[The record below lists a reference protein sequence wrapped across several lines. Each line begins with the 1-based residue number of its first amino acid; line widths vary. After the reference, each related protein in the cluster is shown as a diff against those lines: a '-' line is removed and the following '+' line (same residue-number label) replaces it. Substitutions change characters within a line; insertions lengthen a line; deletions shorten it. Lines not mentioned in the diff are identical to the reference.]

1 MAIHSQS
8 VKTGFFTGNGTERT
22 YPFNF
27 KIFQPSDVLVYT
39 AKADTPDEMKLAFG
53 EEYEVTKN
61 PDQENNAGGTVTLK
75 NPLPTG
81 SRMIIV
87 SGLAYTQPT
96 TFTNQGGFYPQVLN
110 GSLDRQLILS
120 LQILDRLRRTL
131 HQPITSDKELN
142 LAIPNPEPKSGL
154 SWSEDGTRI
163 VNNDYPQQVEQFQ
176 QDVRGYEKQVG
187 TFNGTVEEF
196 NKTLGES
203 KKEFTDQSDRF
214 RLSVDNLNT
223 AFSER
228 SAEVKE
234 KARQIEEYVF
244 NESGRTSLSIAD
256 LYAQLGA
263 ITQDGGYSNIPDESG
278 VSERFL
284 RDMQLYFGYSAY
296 SKLPDESGVSENF
309 LAQLSNYFGKP
320 YTHQDSKQDGVS
332 ENFLN
337 ELRKY
342 LGVKQP

>member
-1 MAIHSQS
+1 MAIHYES
-8 VKTGFFTGNGTERT
+8 VKTGFFIGDGGERT
-22 YPFNF
+22 YPFSF
-27 KIFQPSDVLVYT
+27 KIFNPADVAVYT
-39 AKADTPDEMKLAFG
+39 SNKAGTDEVKLAFG
-53 EEYEVTKN
+53 EEYTVSRNANQDTN
-61 PDQENNAGGTVTLK
+61 PGGSITLV
-75 NPLPTG
+75 NPLPEG
-81 SRMIIV
+81 RRMIIV
-87 SGLAYTQPT
+87 SGWSYTQPT

-110 GSLDRQLILS
+110 ACLDRQLILT

-131 HQPITSDKELN
+131 HQPITSDKKLN

-163 VNNDYPQQVEQFQ
+163 VNNDYPQQVEKFQ

-187 TFNGTVEEF
+187 AFSGTVTEF
-196 NKTLGES
+196 NKTLSES
-203 KKEFTDQSDRF
+203 KKEFTEQSDRF
-214 RLSVDNLNT
+214 RLSVDNLNA

-228 SAEVKE
+228 SAEVRE

-263 ITQDGGYSNIPDESG
+263 ITQEGGYSNIPDESG

-320 YTHQDSKQDGVS
+320 YTHRDSKQDGVS
-332 ENFLN
+332 ESFLN

-342 LGVKQP
+342 LGVKQL

>member
-1 MAIHSQS
+1 MAIHYES
-8 VKTGFFTGNGTERT
+8 VKTGFFIGDGGERT
-22 YPFNF
+22 YPFSF
-27 KIFQPSDVLVYT
+27 KIFNPADVAVYT
-39 AKADTPDEMKLAFG
+39 SNKAGTDEVKLAFG
-53 EEYEVTKN
+53 EEYTVSRNANQDTN
-61 PDQENNAGGTVTLK
+61 PGGSITLV
-75 NPLPTG
+75 NPLPEG
-81 SRMIIV
+81 RRMIIV
-87 SGLAYTQPT
+87 SGWSYTQPT

-110 GSLDRQLILS
+110 ACLDRQLILT

-163 VNNDYPQQVEQFQ
+163 VNNDYPQQVEKFQ

-187 TFNGTVEEF
+187 AFNGTVTEF

-203 KKEFTDQSDRF
+203 KKEFADQSDQF
-214 RLSVDNLNT
+214 RLSVDNLNA
-223 AFSER
+223 AFAER
-228 SAEVKE
+228 SAEVQE

-244 NESGRTSLSIAD
+244 TESGRTSLSIAD

-320 YTHQDSKQDGVS
+320 YTHRDSKQDGVS

-342 LGVKQP
+342 LGVKQL

>member
-8 VKTGFFTGNGTERT
+8 VKTGFFIGDGGERT
-22 YPFNF
+22 YPFSF
-27 KIFQPSDVLVYT
+27 KIFNPADVAVYT
-39 AKADTPDEMKLAFG
+39 SNKTGTDEVKLAFG
-53 EEYEVTKN
+53 EEYTVSKN
-61 PDQENNAGGTVTLK
+61 ANQDTNPGGSITLV
-75 NPLPTG
+75 NPLPEG
-81 SRMIIV
+81 RRMIIV
-87 SGLAYTQPT
+87 SGWSYTQPT

-110 GSLDRQLILS
+110 ACLDRQLILT
-120 LQILDRLRRTL
+120 LQLLDRSRRTL

-154 SWSEDGTRI
+154 SWSADGTRI
-163 VNNDYPQQVEQFQ
+163 VNNDYPQQVKQFQ

-187 TFNGTVEEF
+187 AFNGTVEKF

-203 KKEFTDQSDRF
+203 KKEFADQSDLF
-214 RLSVDNLNT
+214 RLSVDNLNA

-228 SAEVKE
+228 SAEVRE

-263 ITQDGGYSNIPDESG
+263 ITQDGRYSNIPDESG

-296 SKLPDESGVSENF
+296 SKLPDGSGVSENF
-309 LAQLSNYFGKP
+309 LAQLSNYFGEP

>member
-1 MAIHSQS
+1 MAIHYES
-8 VKTGFFTGNGTERT
+8 VKTGFFIGDGGERT
-22 YPFNF
+22 YPFSF
-27 KIFQPSDVLVYT
+27 KIFNPADVAVYT
-39 AKADTPDEMKLAFG
+39 SNKAGTDEVKLAFG
-53 EEYEVTKN
+53 EEYTVSRNANQDTN
-61 PDQENNAGGTVTLK
+61 PGGSITLV
-75 NPLPTG
+75 NPLPEG
-81 SRMIIV
+81 RRMIIV
-87 SGLAYTQPT
+87 SGWSYTQPT

-110 GSLDRQLILS
+110 ACLDRQLILT

-176 QDVRGYEKQVG
+176 QDVREYEKQVG
-187 TFNGTVEEF
+187 AFSGTVTEF

-203 KKEFTDQSDRF
+203 KKEFSEQSDRF

-309 LAQLSNYFGKP
+309 LAQLSNYFGEP
-320 YTHQDSKQDGVS
+320 YTRQDSKQDGVS

>member
-96 TFTNQGGFYPQVLN
+96 TFANQGGFYPQVLN

-154 SWSEDGTRI
+154 SWSADGTRI

-203 KKEFTDQSDRF
+203 KKEFADQSDRF
-214 RLSVDNLNT
+214 RLSVDSLNT

-263 ITQDGGYSNIPDESG
+263 ITQDGSYSEMPDESDVSARFVRDAQLFFGNSIYSQIPDEGG
-278 VSERFL
+278 VSDNFAYQAHRFFNL
-284 RDMQLYFGYSAY
+284 NYSPITQTNSAV
-296 SKLPDESGVSENF
+296 SDDFFNQAKKLIKKD
-309 LAQLSNYFGKP
+309 
-320 YTHQDSKQDGVS
+320 
-332 ENFLN
+332 
-337 ELRKY
+337 
-342 LGVKQP
+342 

>member
-154 SWSEDGTRI
+154 SWSADGTRI

>member
-1 MAIHSQS
+1 MAIHYES
-8 VKTGFFTGNGTERT
+8 VKTGFFIGNGGERT
-22 YPFNF
+22 YPFSF
-27 KIFQPSDVLVYT
+27 KIFNPADVAVYT
-39 AKADTPDEMKLAFG
+39 SNKAGTDEVKLAFG
-53 EEYEVTKN
+53 EEYTVSRNANQDTN
-61 PDQENNAGGTVTLK
+61 PGGSITLV
-75 NPLPTG
+75 NPLPEG
-81 SRMIIV
+81 RRMIIV
-87 SGLAYTQPT
+87 SGWSYTQPT

-110 GSLDRQLILS
+110 ACLDRQLILT

-163 VNNDYPQQVEQFQ
+163 VNNDYPQQVEKFQ

-187 TFNGTVEEF
+187 AFNGTVTEF

-203 KKEFTDQSDRF
+203 KKEFADQSDRF
-214 RLSVDNLNT
+214 RLSVDNLNA

-228 SAEVKE
+228 SAEVRE
-234 KARQIEEYVF
+234 QARQIEEYVF

-320 YTHQDSKQDGVS
+320 YTRQDSKQDGVS
-332 ENFLN
+332 ESFLN

-342 LGVKQP
+342 LGVKQL

>member
-1 MAIHSQS
+1 MAIHYES
-8 VKTGFFTGNGTERT
+8 VKTGFFIGDGGERT
-22 YPFNF
+22 YPFSF
-27 KIFQPSDVLVYT
+27 KIFNPADVAVYT
-39 AKADTPDEMKLAFG
+39 SNKAGTDEVKLAFG
-53 EEYEVTKN
+53 EEYTVSRNADQDTN
-61 PDQENNAGGTVTLK
+61 PGGSITLV
-75 NPLPTG
+75 NPLPEG
-81 SRMIIV
+81 RRMIIV
-87 SGLAYTQPT
+87 SGWSYTQPT

-110 GSLDRQLILS
+110 ACLDRQLILT

-154 SWSEDGTRI
+154 SWSDDGTRI
-163 VNNDYPQQVEQFQ
+163 VNNDYPQQVEKFQ

-187 TFNGTVEEF
+187 TFNDTVDEF
-196 NKTLGES
+196 SKTLGES
-203 KKEFTDQSDRF
+203 KKEFAEQSDRF
-214 RLSVDNLNT
+214 RLSVDNLNA

-228 SAEVKE
+228 SAEVRE

-320 YTHQDSKQDGVS
+320 YTRQDSKQDGVS

-342 LGVKQP
+342 LGVKQL

>member
-1 MAIHSQS
+1 MAIHYES
-8 VKTGFFTGNGTERT
+8 VKTGFFIGDGGERT
-22 YPFNF
+22 YPFSF
-27 KIFQPSDVLVYT
+27 KIFNPADIAVYT
-39 AKADTPDEMKLAFG
+39 SNKAGTDEVKLAFG
-53 EEYEVTKN
+53 EEYTVSRNANQDTN
-61 PDQENNAGGTVTLK
+61 PGGSITLV
-75 NPLPTG
+75 NPLPEG
-81 SRMIIV
+81 RRMIIV
-87 SGLAYTQPT
+87 SGWSYTQPT

-110 GSLDRQLILS
+110 ACLDRQLILT

-131 HQPITSDKELN
+131 HQPITSDKKLN

-163 VNNDYPQQVEQFQ
+163 VNNDYPQQVEKFQ

-187 TFNGTVEEF
+187 AFSGTVTEF

-203 KKEFTDQSDRF
+203 KKEFADQSDRF
-214 RLSVDNLNT
+214 RLSVDNLNA
-223 AFSER
+223 AFAER
-228 SAEVKE
+228 SAEVRE

-263 ITQDGGYSNIPDESG
+263 ITQEGGYSNIPDESG

-320 YTHQDSKQDGVS
+320 YTHRDSKQDGVS
-332 ENFLN
+332 ESFLN

-342 LGVKQP
+342 LGVKQL

>member
-1 MAIHSQS
+1 
-8 VKTGFFTGNGTERT
+8 
-22 YPFNF
+22 
-27 KIFQPSDVLVYT
+27 
-39 AKADTPDEMKLAFG
+39 
-53 EEYEVTKN
+53 
-61 PDQENNAGGTVTLK
+61 
-75 NPLPTG
+75 
-81 SRMIIV
+81 MIIV

-154 SWSEDGTRI
+154 SWSADGTRI

-187 TFNGTVEEF
+187 AFNGTVEEF
-196 NKTLGES
+196 NKTLGDS
-203 KKEFTDQSDRF
+203 KKEFADQSDRF
-214 RLSVDNLNT
+214 RLSVDKLNV

-228 SAEVKE
+228 SAEVQE

-244 NESGRTSLSIAD
+244 NESGRVNLSISD
-256 LYAQLGA
+256 LFTQLGA

>member
-154 SWSEDGTRI
+154 SWSADGTRI

-203 KKEFTDQSDRF
+203 KKAFADQSDRF

-244 NESGRTSLSIAD
+244 NESGRTILSIAD

-309 LAQLSNYFGKP
+309 LAQLSNYFGKQ

>member
-8 VKTGFFTGNGTERT
+8 VKTGFFIGNGGERT
-22 YPFNF
+22 YPFSF
-27 KIFQPSDVLVYT
+27 KIFTPTDVAVYT
-39 AKADTPDEMKLAFG
+39 SNKAGTDEVKLAFG
-53 EEYEVTKN
+53 EEYTVSKN
-61 PDQENNAGGTVTLK
+61 ANQDTNPGGSITLV
-75 NPLPTG
+75 NPLPEG
-81 SRMIIV
+81 RRMIIV
-87 SGLAYTQPT
+87 SGWRYTQPT

-110 GSLDRQLILS
+110 GSLDRQLILT
-120 LQILDRLRRTL
+120 LQLLDRLRRTL

-154 SWSEDGTRI
+154 SWSADGTRI

-187 TFNGTVEEF
+187 AFNGTVEEF
-196 NKTLGES
+196 NKTLGDS

-214 RLSVDNLNT
+214 RLSVDNLNA

-278 VSERFL
+278 VSDRFL

>member
-8 VKTGFFTGNGTERT
+8 VKTGFFTGNGSERT

-131 HQPITSDKELN
+131 HQPITSDKKLN

-203 KKEFTDQSDRF
+203 KKAFADQSDRF

>member
-1 MAIHSQS
+1 MAIHYES
-8 VKTGFFTGNGTERT
+8 VKTGFFIGDGGERT
-22 YPFNF
+22 YPFSF
-27 KIFQPSDVLVYT
+27 KIFNPADVAVYT
-39 AKADTPDEMKLAFG
+39 SNKAGTDEVKLAFG
-53 EEYEVTKN
+53 EEYTVSRNANQDTN
-61 PDQENNAGGTVTLK
+61 PGGSITLV
-75 NPLPTG
+75 NPLPEG
-81 SRMIIV
+81 RRMIIV
-87 SGLAYTQPT
+87 SGWSYTQPT

-110 GSLDRQLILS
+110 ACLDRQLILT

-163 VNNDYPQQVEQFQ
+163 VNNDYPQQVEKFQ

-187 TFNGTVEEF
+187 AFSGTVTEF

-203 KKEFTDQSDRF
+203 KKEFAEQSDRF
-214 RLSVDNLNT
+214 RLSVDNLNA

-228 SAEVKE
+228 SAEVRE

-320 YTHQDSKQDGVS
+320 YTHRDSKQDGVS
-332 ENFLN
+332 ESFLN

-342 LGVKQP
+342 LGVKQL

>member
-154 SWSEDGTRI
+154 SWSADGTRI

-203 KKEFTDQSDRF
+203 KKEFADQSDRF

-234 KARQIEEYVF
+234 KARQIEKYVF

>member
-131 HQPITSDKELN
+131 HQPVTSDKELN

-154 SWSEDGTRI
+154 SWSADGTRI

>member
-1 MAIHSQS
+1 MAIHYES
-8 VKTGFFTGNGTERT
+8 VKTGFFIGDGGERT
-22 YPFNF
+22 YPFSF
-27 KIFQPSDVLVYT
+27 KIFNPADVAVYT
-39 AKADTPDEMKLAFG
+39 SNKAGTDEVKLAFG
-53 EEYEVTKN
+53 EEYTVSRNANQDTN
-61 PDQENNAGGTVTLK
+61 PGGSITLV
-75 NPLPTG
+75 NPLPEG
-81 SRMIIV
+81 RRMIIV
-87 SGLAYTQPT
+87 SGWSYTQPT

-110 GSLDRQLILS
+110 ACLDRQLILT

-131 HQPITSDKELN
+131 HQPITSDKKLN

-163 VNNDYPQQVEQFQ
+163 VNNDYPQQVEKFQ

-187 TFNGTVEEF
+187 AFSGTVTEF

-203 KKEFTDQSDRF
+203 KKEFADQSDRF
-214 RLSVDNLNT
+214 RLSVDNLNA
-223 AFSER
+223 AFAER
-228 SAEVKE
+228 SAEVRE

-244 NESGRTSLSIAD
+244 SESGRTSLSIAD

-320 YTHQDSKQDGVS
+320 YTRQDSKQDGVS
-332 ENFLN
+332 ESFLN

-342 LGVKQP
+342 LGVKQL

>member
-1 MAIHSQS
+1 MAIHYES
-8 VKTGFFTGNGTERT
+8 VKTGFFIGDGGERT
-22 YPFNF
+22 YPFSF
-27 KIFQPSDVLVYT
+27 KIFNPADVTVYT
-39 AKADTPDEMKLAFG
+39 SNKAGTDEVKLAFG
-53 EEYEVTKN
+53 EEYTVSRNANQDTN
-61 PDQENNAGGTVTLK
+61 PGGSITLV
-75 NPLPTG
+75 NPLPEG
-81 SRMIIV
+81 RRMIIV
-87 SGLAYTQPT
+87 SGWSYTQPT

-110 GSLDRQLILS
+110 ACLDRQLILT

-163 VNNDYPQQVEQFQ
+163 VNNDYPQQVEKFQ
-176 QDVRGYEKQVG
+176 QDVREYEKQVG
-187 TFNGTVEEF
+187 TFSGTVTEF

-203 KKEFTDQSDRF
+203 KKELSEQSDRF
-214 RLSVDNLNT
+214 RLSVDNLNA
-223 AFSER
+223 AFAER
-228 SAEVKE
+228 SAEVRE

-278 VSERFL
+278 VSE
-284 RDMQLYFGYSAY
+284 
-296 SKLPDESGVSENF
+296 NF

-320 YTHQDSKQDGVS
+320 YTHRDSKQDGVS
-332 ENFLN
+332 ESFLN

-342 LGVKQP
+342 LGVKQL

>member
-1 MAIHSQS
+1 MAIHYES
-8 VKTGFFTGNGTERT
+8 VKTGFFIGDGGERT
-22 YPFNF
+22 YPFSF
-27 KIFQPSDVLVYT
+27 KIFNPADVAVYT
-39 AKADTPDEMKLAFG
+39 SNKAGTDEVKLAFG
-53 EEYEVTKN
+53 EEYTVSKN
-61 PDQENNAGGTVTLK
+61 ANQDTNPGGSITLV
-75 NPLPTG
+75 NPLPEG
-81 SRMIIV
+81 RRMIIV
-87 SGLAYTQPT
+87 SGWSYTQPT

-110 GSLDRQLILS
+110 ACLDRQLILT
-120 LQILDRLRRTL
+120 LQLLDRLRRTL
-131 HQPITSDKELN
+131 HQPITSDKEIN

-163 VNNDYPQQVEQFQ
+163 VNNDYPQQVERFQ

-187 TFNGTVEEF
+187 AFNGTVEEF

-203 KKEFTDQSDRF
+203 KKEFADQSDRF
-214 RLSVDNLNT
+214 RLSVDNLNA
-223 AFSER
+223 AFAER
-228 SAEVKE
+228 SAEVRE
-234 KARQIEEYVF
+234 QARQIEEYVF

-284 RDMQLYFGYSAY
+284 RDMQLYFGYSTY

-320 YTHQDSKQDGVS
+320 YTRQDSKQDGVS

-342 LGVKQP
+342 LGVKQL

>member
-1 MAIHSQS
+1 MAIHYES
-8 VKTGFFTGNGTERT
+8 VKTGFFIGDGGERT
-22 YPFNF
+22 YPFSF
-27 KIFQPSDVLVYT
+27 KIFNPADVAVYT
-39 AKADTPDEMKLAFG
+39 SNKAGTDEVKLAFG
-53 EEYEVTKN
+53 EEYTVSKN
-61 PDQENNAGGTVTLK
+61 ANQDTNPGGSITLV
-75 NPLPTG
+75 NPLPEG
-81 SRMIIV
+81 RRMIIV
-87 SGLAYTQPT
+87 SGWSYTQPT

-110 GSLDRQLILS
+110 ACLDRQLILT
-120 LQILDRLRRTL
+120 LQLLDRLRRTL
-131 HQPITSDKELN
+131 HQPITSDKEIN

-163 VNNDYPQQVEQFQ
+163 VNNDYPQQVEKFQ

-187 TFNGTVEEF
+187 AFSGTVTEF

-203 KKEFTDQSDRF
+203 KKEFAEQSDRF
-214 RLSVDNLNT
+214 RLSVDNLNA

-228 SAEVKE
+228 SAEVRE

-263 ITQDGGYSNIPDESG
+263 ITQDGRYSNIPDESG

-284 RDMQLYFGYSAY
+284 RDMQLYFGSSAY

-309 LAQLSNYFGKP
+309 LAQLSNYFGEP

>member
-1 MAIHSQS
+1 MAIHYES
-8 VKTGFFTGNGTERT
+8 VKTGFFIGDGGERT
-22 YPFNF
+22 YPFSF
-27 KIFQPSDVLVYT
+27 KIFNPADVAVYT
-39 AKADTPDEMKLAFG
+39 SNKAGTDEVKLAFG
-53 EEYEVTKN
+53 EEYTVSRNANQDTN
-61 PDQENNAGGTVTLK
+61 PGGSITLV
-75 NPLPTG
+75 NPLPEG
-81 SRMIIV
+81 RRMIIV
-87 SGLAYTQPT
+87 SGWSYTQPT

-110 GSLDRQLILS
+110 ACLDRQLILT

-163 VNNDYPQQVEQFQ
+163 VNNDYPQQVEKFQ

-187 TFNGTVEEF
+187 AFNGTVTEF
-196 NKTLGES
+196 NKTLGDS
-203 KKEFTDQSDRF
+203 KKEFADQSDRF
-214 RLSVDNLNT
+214 RLSVENLNA

-228 SAEVKE
+228 SAEVRE

-320 YTHQDSKQDGVS
+320 YTRQDSKQDGVS

-342 LGVKQP
+342 LGVKQL

>member
-1 MAIHSQS
+1 
-8 VKTGFFTGNGTERT
+8 
-22 YPFNF
+22 
-27 KIFQPSDVLVYT
+27 
-39 AKADTPDEMKLAFG
+39 
-53 EEYEVTKN
+53 
-61 PDQENNAGGTVTLK
+61 
-75 NPLPTG
+75 
-81 SRMIIV
+81 MIIV

-154 SWSEDGTRI
+154 SWSADGTRI

-187 TFNGTVEEF
+187 AFNGTVEEF
-196 NKTLGES
+196 NKTLSDS
-203 KKEFTDQSDRF
+203 KKEFADQSDLF

-244 NESGRTSLSIAD
+244 NESGRVNLSISD
-256 LYAQLGA
+256 LFTQLGA

-309 LAQLSNYFGKP
+309 LAQLSNYFGKT

>member
-27 KIFQPSDVLVYT
+27 RIFQPSDVLVYT

-154 SWSEDGTRI
+154 SWSADGTRI

-187 TFNGTVEEF
+187 TFSGTVEEF

-203 KKEFTDQSDRF
+203 KKEFADQSDRF

-228 SAEVKE
+228 SAEVRE

>member
-154 SWSEDGTRI
+154 SWSADGTRI

-187 TFNGTVEEF
+187 TFSGTVEEF

-203 KKEFTDQSDRF
+203 KKEFADQSDRF

>member
-61 PDQENNAGGTVTLK
+61 TDQENNAGGTVTLK

-154 SWSEDGTRI
+154 SWSADGTRI

-203 KKEFTDQSDRF
+203 KKAFADQSDRF

>member
-154 SWSEDGTRI
+154 SWSADGTRI

-196 NKTLGES
+196 NKTLGDS
-203 KKEFTDQSDRF
+203 KKEFADQSDRF

-228 SAEVKE
+228 SAEVRE

>member
-8 VKTGFFTGNGTERT
+8 VKTGFFTGNGSERT

-27 KIFQPSDVLVYT
+27 KIFHPSDVLVYI
-39 AKADTPDEMKLAFG
+39 ARADTPEEMKLAFG

-131 HQPITSDKELN
+131 HQPITSDKKIN

-154 SWSEDGTRI
+154 SWSADGTRI
-163 VNNDYPQQVEQFQ
+163 VNNDYPQQVKQFQ

-214 RLSVDNLNT
+214 RLSVDNLNA

-228 SAEVKE
+228 SAEVQE

-244 NESGRTSLSIAD
+244 NESGRVNLSISD
-256 LYAQLGA
+256 LFTQLGA

-309 LAQLSNYFGKP
+309 LAQLSNYFGKT

>member
-8 VKTGFFTGNGTERT
+8 VKTGFFIGNGGERT
-22 YPFNF
+22 YPFSF
-27 KIFQPSDVLVYT
+27 KIFTPADVAVYT
-39 AKADTPDEMKLAFG
+39 SNKAGTDEVKLAFG
-53 EEYEVTKN
+53 EEYTVSKN
-61 PDQENNAGGTVTLK
+61 ANQDTNPGGSITLV
-75 NPLPTG
+75 NPLPEG
-81 SRMIIV
+81 RRMIIV
-87 SGLAYTQPT
+87 SGWSYTQPT

-110 GSLDRQLILS
+110 GSLDRQLILT
-120 LQILDRLRRTL
+120 LQLLDRLRRTL

-154 SWSEDGTRI
+154 SWSTDGTRI

>member
-154 SWSEDGTRI
+154 SWSADGTRI

-203 KKEFTDQSDRF
+203 KKAFADQSDRF

-223 AFSER
+223 AFSEQ
-228 SAEVKE
+228 SAEAKE

>member
-39 AKADTPDEMKLAFG
+39 AKADAPDEMKLAFG

-131 HQPITSDKELN
+131 HQPVTSDKELN

-154 SWSEDGTRI
+154 SWSADGTRI

>member
-22 YPFNF
+22 YLFNF

-154 SWSEDGTRI
+154 SWSADGTRI

-203 KKEFTDQSDRF
+203 KKEFADQSDRF

>member
-131 HQPITSDKELN
+131 HQPVTSDKELN

-154 SWSEDGTRI
+154 SWSADGTRI

-187 TFNGTVEEF
+187 TFSGTVEEF

-203 KKEFTDQSDRF
+203 KKEFADQSDRF

-320 YTHQDSKQDGVS
+320 YTHQDSKQNGVS

>member
-154 SWSEDGTRI
+154 SWSADGTRI

-203 KKEFTDQSDRF
+203 KKAFADQSDRF

-278 VSERFL
+278 VSDRFL

>member
-1 MAIHSQS
+1 MAIHYES
-8 VKTGFFTGNGTERT
+8 VKTGFFIGDGGERT
-22 YPFNF
+22 YPFGF
-27 KIFQPSDVLVYT
+27 KIFNPADVAVYT
-39 AKADTPDEMKLAFG
+39 SNKAGTDEVKLAFG
-53 EEYEVTKN
+53 EEYTVSKN
-61 PDQENNAGGTVTLK
+61 ANQDTNPGGSITLV
-75 NPLPTG
+75 NPLPEG
-81 SRMIIV
+81 RRMIIV
-87 SGLAYTQPT
+87 SGWSYTQPT

-110 GSLDRQLILS
+110 ACLDRQLILT
-120 LQILDRLRRTL
+120 LQLLDRLRRTL
-131 HQPITSDKELN
+131 HQPITSDKEIN

-163 VNNDYPQQVEQFQ
+163 VNNDYPQQVEKFQ

-187 TFNGTVEEF
+187 AFSGTVTEF

-203 KKEFTDQSDRF
+203 KKEFAEQSDRF
-214 RLSVDNLNT
+214 RLSVDNLNA

-228 SAEVKE
+228 SAEVRE
-234 KARQIEEYVF
+234 QARQIEEYVF
-244 NESGRTSLSIAD
+244 NELGRTSLSIAD

-309 LAQLSNYFGKP
+309 LAQLSNYFGEP

-342 LGVKQP
+342 LGVK

>member
-39 AKADTPDEMKLAFG
+39 ARADTPDEMKLAFG

-61 PDQENNAGGTVTLK
+61 LDQENNAGGTVTLK

-154 SWSEDGTRI
+154 SWSADGTRI

-203 KKEFTDQSDRF
+203 KKEFADQSDRF

>member
-1 MAIHSQS
+1 MAIHYES
-8 VKTGFFTGNGTERT
+8 VKTGFFIGDGGERT
-22 YPFNF
+22 YPFSF
-27 KIFQPSDVLVYT
+27 KIFNPADVTVYT
-39 AKADTPDEMKLAFG
+39 SNKAGTDEVKLAFG
-53 EEYEVTKN
+53 EEYTVSRNANQDTN
-61 PDQENNAGGTVTLK
+61 PGGSITLV
-75 NPLPTG
+75 NPLPEG
-81 SRMIIV
+81 RRMIIV
-87 SGLAYTQPT
+87 SGWSYTQPT

-110 GSLDRQLILS
+110 ACLDRQLILT

-131 HQPITSDKELN
+131 HQPITSDKKLN

-163 VNNDYPQQVEQFQ
+163 VNNDYPQQVEKFQ

-187 TFNGTVEEF
+187 TFNDTVDEF

-203 KKEFTDQSDRF
+203 KKEFAEQSDQF
-214 RLSVDNLNT
+214 RLSVDNLNA

-228 SAEVKE
+228 SAEVRE
-234 KARQIEEYVF
+234 KARQLEEYVF
-244 NESGRTSLSIAD
+244 KESGRTSLSIAD

-284 RDMQLYFGYSAY
+284 RDMQLYFGYSTY

-309 LAQLSNYFGKP
+309 LAQLSNYFGEP

-342 LGVKQP
+342 LGVK

>member
-1 MAIHSQS
+1 MAIHYES
-8 VKTGFFTGNGTERT
+8 VKTGFFIGDGGERT
-22 YPFNF
+22 YPFSF
-27 KIFQPSDVLVYT
+27 KIFNPADVAVYT
-39 AKADTPDEMKLAFG
+39 SNKAGTDEVKLAFG
-53 EEYEVTKN
+53 EEYTVSRNANQDTN
-61 PDQENNAGGTVTLK
+61 PGGSITLV
-75 NPLPTG
+75 NPLPEG
-81 SRMIIV
+81 RRMIIV
-87 SGLAYTQPT
+87 SGWSYTQPT

-110 GSLDRQLILS
+110 ACLDRQLILT

-163 VNNDYPQQVEQFQ
+163 VNNDYPQQVERFQ

-187 TFNGTVEEF
+187 AFNGTVEEF

-203 KKEFTDQSDRF
+203 KKEFADQSDRF
-214 RLSVDNLNT
+214 RLSVDNLNA

-228 SAEVKE
+228 SAEVRE
-234 KARQIEEYVF
+234 KARQIEEYVL

-320 YTHQDSKQDGVS
+320 YTHRDSKQDGVS

-342 LGVKQP
+342 LGVKQL

>member
-8 VKTGFFTGNGTERT
+8 VKTGFFTGNGSERT

-39 AKADTPDEMKLAFG
+39 AKADAPDEMKLAFG

-110 GSLDRQLILS
+110 GSLDRQAILS

-154 SWSEDGTRI
+154 SWSADGTRI

-176 QDVRGYEKQVG
+176 RDVRGYEKQVG
-187 TFNGTVEEF
+187 TFSGTVEEF

-203 KKEFTDQSDRF
+203 KKEFADQSDRF

-278 VSERFL
+278 VSDRFL

>member
-1 MAIHSQS
+1 MAIHYES
-8 VKTGFFTGNGTERT
+8 VKTGFFIGDGGERT
-22 YPFNF
+22 YPFSF
-27 KIFQPSDVLVYT
+27 KIFNPADVAVYT
-39 AKADTPDEMKLAFG
+39 SNKAGTDEVKLAFG
-53 EEYEVTKN
+53 EEYTVSRNANQDTN
-61 PDQENNAGGTVTLK
+61 PGGSITLV
-75 NPLPTG
+75 NPLPEG
-81 SRMIIV
+81 RRMIIV
-87 SGLAYTQPT
+87 SGWSYTQPT

-110 GSLDRQLILS
+110 ACLDRQLILT

-163 VNNDYPQQVEQFQ
+163 VNNDYPQQVEQFK

-187 TFNGTVEEF
+187 AFSGTVTEF

-203 KKEFTDQSDRF
+203 KKEFADQSDRF
-214 RLSVDNLNT
+214 RLSVDNLNA

-228 SAEVKE
+228 SAEVRE

-263 ITQDGGYSNIPDESG
+263 ITQDGRYSNIPDESG

-284 RDMQLYFGYSAY
+284 RDMQLYFGHSAY
-296 SKLPDESGVSENF
+296 SKLPDESGVSDNF
-309 LAQLSNYFGKP
+309 LAQLSNYFGEP

-342 LGVKQP
+342 LGVK